1 MTEEIKKNLRRTQRR
16 MMRMVTQTK
25 RNSQNNSAAAH
36 SANVD
41 EAVDDEP
48 RDTEIVSEEGTSK
61 ANPQDPIEQDE
72 SNQDAD
78 SNSIFLPNNTG
89 PFRIQIVAM
98 RWHTSC
104 VAPTPQTTCWQMGFS
119 HGFSGRAGCIGSKQE

>member
-25 RNSQNNSAAAH
+25 RKSQNNSAAAH

-61 ANPQDPIEQDE
+61 ANPQDPSSKMKATKTPTAI
-72 SNQDAD
+72 
-78 SNSIFLPNNTG
+78 
-89 PFRIQIVAM
+89 PFFYQITLG
-98 RWHTSC
+98 H
-104 VAPTPQTTCWQMGFS
+104 
-119 HGFSGRAGCIGSKQE
+119 SGYKL